1 VNPSSK
7 TRRAAA
13 VLLATVFGVVPSL
26 MSIAPA
32 SASGVGDITSAV
44 RYGGDGRVI
53 GDVAEDIQ
61 NADDDAQLIH
71 APWPMNFFG
80 RKYDGICVTSNG
92 TVSPVNYDTASCDDS
107 YDYPLADLAENATAP
122 VIAAF
127 ANDNHLGNPVRNA
140 ENTITQMTVSG
151 DPSTSDSVVTV
162 TTSSDHGLTTG
173 NVRSI
178 YMIDSAFNN
187 GNNLDNRT
195 DDYWFHNVTITVIDS
210 THFSFSGDQYRASNG
225 STGTPNYP
233 AALKSGTIT
242 VDQGWE
248 WDQTSAN
255 QNGVDDGVGKVN
267 TVYIGET
274 TVDGRDAWVYTDY
287 RSVTFENA
295 NPEILTNTFQIVL
308 VKRATTNGD
317 TNGYD
322 FDIEYNYGSMRDGG
336 DGYNCGGTMVSTCR
350 TGVGLVDWDPIGEV
364 ADVYELFPSTPG
376 RDMVDGHASAMTG
389 NRLNSD
395 INGRYTFRMTGG
407 AVQGFAVPVMDGSG
421 DTEDRPEP
429 DDPLAPVP
437 GDITD
442 HPGDSNLTIDGVDT
456 PVTIEPNNS
465 VNGIVGTSGD
475 LTFSLAGLDASS
487 VPLNLDTDGNLI
499 LNADGL
505 LDTSGEGF
513 ASESPVKVYIY
524 SDPTFL
530 GKIFTDP
537 SGAFSGTLQI
547 PPGLDPG
554 VHNLQVVGYDPD
566 GNVLVFTVG
575 VIIPGGSGGTDGHGG
590 NNLLAYTGTDSA
602 SGLATAGILFVI
614 AGATIV
620 IRRRLRASR

>member
-1 VNPSSK
+1 MKPSTK
-7 TRRAAA
+7 LQRIATII
-13 VLLATVFGVVPSL
+13 LATVFGVAPSL
-26 MSIAPA
+26 IAVTTA
-32 SASGVGDITSAV
+32 SASGVGDITTAV

-61 NADDDAQLIH
+61 DSDDDAQLIH

-80 RKYDGICVTSNG
+80 RTYDGICVTSNG
-92 TVSPVNYDTASCDDS
+92 TVSPVHYDTADCSDD
-107 YDYPLADLAENATAP
+107 YDETLDSLASDAEAP

-127 ANDNHLGNPVRNA
+127 ANDNDLGNNVLNA

-151 DPSTSDSVVTV
+151 DPTTSDSVVTV
-162 TTSSDHGLTTG
+162 TTSSAHGLTTG
-173 NVRSI
+173 DNRSI

-187 GNNLDNRT
+187 GNTEDNRT
-195 DDYWFHNVTITVIDS
+195 DDYWFHNVSITVIDA
-210 THFSFSGDQYRASNG
+210 THFSFSGDQYRTSNG
-225 STGTPNYP
+225 TGGTPNFP

-248 WDQTSAN
+248 WDQTSVD

-267 TVYIGET
+267 TVYIGES

-287 RSVTFENA
+287 RSVTFEDR
-295 NPEILTNTFQIVL
+295 NPQILTNTFQIVL
-308 VKRATTNGD
+308 VKRATVNGE

-336 DGYNCGGTMVSTCR
+336 DGYNCSGSMGSSCR

-376 RDMVDGHASAMTG
+376 RDMVDGHDTAMTN
-389 NRLNSD
+389 NRLNSE

-407 AVQGFAVPVMDGSG
+407 VVQGFAVPVMDGSG

-437 GDITD
+437 DDITD

-465 VNGIVGTSGD
+465 VNGIVGTSGG

-513 ASESPVKVYIY
+513 ASESPVKVYIF

-537 SGAFSGTLQI
+537 SGEFSGTLQI

-590 NNLLAYTGTDSA
+590 NDVLAYTGTDSA
-602 SGLATAGILFVI
+602 SGLTVSGLLLVA
-614 AGATIV
+614 AGATLM
-620 IRRRLRASR
+620 IRRRLRAAK